1 MQKVGVPLL
10 AGVCLVAMTGGS
22 GRSQDTAP
30 SAPGSTI
37 RVTTTEVALD
47 LVVRNKKGRQVKN
60 LKADDVEIY
69 EDGARQQLLSF
80 RLVPGREEQRRE
92 SENPAKPGL
101 PPPAHPCRCV
111 K

>member
-1 MQKVGVPLL
+1 MQKIGVPFL
-10 AGVCLVAMTGGS
+10 VCLGAITVGP
-22 GRSQDTAP
+22 GRSQQAAPAAPAAP
-30 SAPGSTI
+30 SGATI

-47 LVVRNKKGRQVKN
+47 LAVRNKKGRQVKN

-69 EDGARQQLLSF
+69 EDGVRQQLLSF

-92 SENPAKPGL
+92 CERTQPKTPA
-101 PPPAHPCRCV
+101 AHPCRCG

>member
-37 RVTTTEVALD
+37 RVTTTEVGLD

-69 EDGARQQLLSF
+69 EDGVRQQLLSF
-80 RLVPGREEQRRE
+80 RLVPGREEHKKE
-92 SENPAKPGL
+92 AEGPAKQGPAAGASL
-101 PPPAHPCRCV
+101 PLR
-111 K
+111 